1 MRGAAVT
8 LHPVVAAAAEGTLPS
23 WTRAGKKR
31 VAHMARVAELLDVW
45 AQSEGLDERA
55 RRRRVALGFLHDAVK
70 GMEADELREIVPDE
84 LRDLPDPVLHGPG
97 AAALLRRDGVDD
109 EALLNAISWHT
120 LGHRELDDE
129 GLALYAADFLEPGRD
144 LRNQWR
150 GELRERMPH
159 DRTAVVAEIVRARL
173 MHLVERGRP
182 VRVETLGFWN
192 RFAEGRSW
200 ARASEV

>member
-1 MRGAAVT
+1 MT
-8 LHPVVAAAAEGTLPS
+8 LHPVVAAASEGVLPP
-23 WTRAGKKR
+23 WARAGKKR

-45 AQSEGLDERA
+45 ARIEGLDDEA
-55 RRRRVALGFLHDAVK
+55 RRRQVALGYLHDAVK
-70 GMEADELREIVPDE
+70 GMKADDLREIVPE
-84 LRDLPDPVLHGPG
+84 AMRDLPDPVLHGPG

-109 EALLNAISWHT
+109 PGLLHAVSWHT
-120 LGHRELDDE
+120 LGHPELDAC

-144 LRNQWR
+144 LRNRWR

-159 DRTAVVAEIVRARL
+159 DRRAVVAEIVRARVL
-173 MHLVERGRP
+173 HLVERRRP
-182 VRVETLGFWN
+182 VRAETLAFWN